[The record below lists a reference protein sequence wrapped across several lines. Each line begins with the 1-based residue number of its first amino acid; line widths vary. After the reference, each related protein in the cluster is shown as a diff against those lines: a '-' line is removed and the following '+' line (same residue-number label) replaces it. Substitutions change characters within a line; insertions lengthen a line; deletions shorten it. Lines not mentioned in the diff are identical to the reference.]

1 MNRPW
6 GEAFSVEEIREHIQK
21 LSDKDLL
28 SYGRA
33 ALYMTTPEATQG
45 KPPRKVFQVQ
55 LEGCRAEWKRRF
67 PTVKPDTE

>member
-33 ALYMTTPEATQG
+33 ALYMTTPEATH
-45 KPPRKVFQVQ
+45 
-55 LEGCRAEWKRRF
+55 
-67 PTVKPDTE
+67 